1 MYRRVTTKFDVEG
14 VAESVLQDV
23 FHWPA
28 VRSASGFRP
37 VLMSPASP
45 ALPVVTM
52 LLGEPAGY
60 AASIACKVA
69 THVLSAV
76 PEPVDE
82 VEEACG
88 DALIEMEARTC

>member
-1 MYRRVTTKFDVEG
+1 
-14 VAESVLQDV
+14 
-23 FHWPA
+23 
-28 VRSASGFRP
+28 
-37 VLMSPASP
+37 
-45 ALPVVTM
+45 M

-82 VEEACG
+82 VEEECG

>member
-1 MYRRVTTKFDVEG
+1 M
-14 VAESVLQDV
+14 LQRHYCRTYFTV
-23 FHWPA
+23 PA